1 LATSLAAGVPALKQG
16 MLGFAELVAQGA
28 PGGPGPQARAQTSS
42 LVVAEVRDR
51 DGTLISEV
59 RLEGVNPYEL
69 SADLLAWGAEGAA
82 SGRLRGTGAL
92 GPVDAWGLDTLEAG
106 VAEAGMRRA

>member
-1 LATSLAAGVPALKQG
+1 

-28 PGGPGPQARAQTSS
+28 PGGPDADARAHTSS
-42 LVVAEVRDR
+42 LVVAEVRDG
-51 DGTLISEV
+51 DGTLVSEV

-82 SGRLRGTGAL
+82 SGRLRDTGAL

-106 VAEAGMRRA
+106 VAGAGMRRA